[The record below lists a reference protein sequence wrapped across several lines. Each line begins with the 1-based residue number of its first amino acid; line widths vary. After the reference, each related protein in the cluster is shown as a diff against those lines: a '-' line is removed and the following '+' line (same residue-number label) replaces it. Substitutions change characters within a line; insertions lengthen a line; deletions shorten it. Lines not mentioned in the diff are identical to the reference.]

1 MLDKPVIGRVE
12 NVSFPKL
19 DLFEVPAKI
28 DTGADLSSIWAT
40 DITESGEGLS
50 FSLFGEASPFYS
62 GEKMVFPA
70 GHYTITRVSI
80 SFGHKEYRYRVK
92 LPITIAGKRI
102 RATFTLSDRKDK
114 LYPILIGRRMISNKF
129 YVDVSSGSPLKEQ
142 ERARAKKLKQELQE
156 LQEQSWE

>member
-1 MLDKPVIGRVE
+1 MLDKPIIGRAE
-12 NVSFPKL
+12 TVSFPKL
-19 DLFEVPAKI
+19 ELFDVPAKI

-40 DITESGEGLS
+40 DIAESSEGLS
-50 FSLFGEASPFYS
+50 FVLFGKDSPFYS
-62 GEKMVFPA
+62 GKSMNFPR
-70 GHYTITRVSI
+70 GHYTITRVSS

-92 LPITIAGKRI
+92 LPIKIAGKRI

-142 ERARAKKLKQELQE
+142 EKARSKKLKEELQK
-156 LQEQSWE
+156 LQEQS